1 MNHANDQHLPFPFPR
16 RTAMAIGRQTNND
29 VLIAELA
36 ASDIEIF
43 QSACYRDVM
52 DPGQPLVLQFGNPTI
67 QNFSMQKFSV
77 PLEQILVE
85 YGTNRVIGIYQ
96 LKLNEYSGGHI
107 VGFSGL
113 SCVIL
118 SVPGF
123 ARNHDIETKNTFIT
137 LKTLNHAR

>member
-1 MNHANDQHLPFPFPR
+1 
-16 RTAMAIGRQTNND
+16 
-29 VLIAELA
+29 
-36 ASDIEIF
+36 
-43 QSACYRDVM
+43 M